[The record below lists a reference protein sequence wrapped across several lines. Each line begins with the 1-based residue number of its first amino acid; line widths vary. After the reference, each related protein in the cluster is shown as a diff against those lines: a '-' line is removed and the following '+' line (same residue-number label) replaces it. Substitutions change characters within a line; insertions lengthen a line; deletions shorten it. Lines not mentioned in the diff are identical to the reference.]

1 MVNRLIPFIIYIV
14 DVNVIGISSKTGGN
28 ILMKK
33 IKRLISVIAGISM
46 LAMMFTGCPS
56 PNSDTPDKPISG
68 PEAEP
73 TSVSQDF
80 TQPDLKLDANKPH
93 SSWEFVTYGM
103 NEFAGKDVVIELSCD
118 VAYKNN
124 TSDTVTFK
132 WQINDNSTY
141 PEIVTFDVAPGE
153 DTIHVSGK
161 NGAREASKEFIPIKN
176 GNLLYLSTNNAT
188 YDITMDITNIKYTVT
203 YGSTGDEPAPEPA
216 KKYPTD
222 IFKVGE
228 KDSCGITV
236 GDEKFKF
243 VALEVAASDVTYN
256 KDGSVTYIAT
266 AAGGGGGGVAFYV
279 KDTKKEI
286 NLANY
291 ESIDIEIAYSP
302 ITGSWAADAQQPG
315 FALRILPYDSTGVFG
330 GYVDMEYFDTG
341 ADYNESFKKNFKITE
356 DVIAKIKDSSKFDS
370 VLGFVLKFNDYNR
383 GNSNGDQLKVQVKNI
398 KFNKKA
404 GAPADIPFDGEDGK
418 PGLDG
423 LTAAEKGTV
432 VHIDYPSS
440 DWLAKSK
447 GEEPGE
453 PYNKPAWVYLPA
465 GYDPEDKDTKYPIL
479 VLMHGYGQN
488 QNTWGLSDKGRG
500 GKIKGFM
507 DRGMKDGS
515 VKKFI
520 CVVPTGLASRNYTN
534 NNDYFNTGAWDVFG
548 GELRNDLLPY
558 MRENFNVADG
568 RENVAMA
575 GLSYGGKQ
583 TLDIGIAECLDLIS
597 YFGAFSFPFTGE
609 TIKTADEKFPDLK
622 IKQLYIICGTA
633 DSAISGFRD
642 AEANFK
648 VWDKVENFA
657 SEEYEGGTH
666 DFPVWFR
673 GFEHL
678 IPLLFK

>member
-1 MVNRLIPFIIYIV
+1 ML
-14 DVNVIGISSKTGGN
+14 K
-28 ILMKK
+28 MKK
-33 IKRLISVIAGISM
+33 AFSLIAGISM
-46 LAMMFTGCPS
+46 LAMAFIGCGGGAGGGDD
-56 PNSDTPDKPISG
+56 NGGKSG
-68 PEAEP
+68 PGVPSKVTKE
-73 TSVSQDF
+73 F
-80 TQPDLKLDANKPH
+80 TQPDLHLDANNPS
-93 SSWEFVTYGM
+93 SSWAFVTY
-103 NEFAGKDVVIELSCD
+103 NVDEFAGKDVKITVSCD
-118 VAYKNN
+118 IEADNKTN
-124 TSDTVTFK
+124 DTVTFG
-132 WQINDNSTY
+132 WQVNQGSAY
-141 PEIVTFDVAPGE
+141 PFIVTFDVAPGKT
-153 DTIHVSGK
+153 TIPVSGSNEELITLK
-161 NGAREASKEFIPIKN
+161 KGD
-176 GNLLYLSTNNAT
+176 LLYITTNNAK

-203 YGSTGDEPAPEPA
+203 YGSSGDKPEDPPAPA
-216 KKYPTD
+216 KEYPTD
-222 IFKVGE
+222 IFTIGE

-236 GDEKFKF
+236 GDEKFEF
-243 VALEVAASDVTYN
+243 VAMDVKASNVTYN
-256 KDGSVTYIAT
+256 DDGSVTYIAT
-266 AAGGGGGGVAFYV
+266 AAGGAGGGVAFYV
-279 KDTKKEI
+279 KGGTKKEI

-341 ADYNESFKKNFKITE
+341 ADYSASFTKTFTIDET
-356 DVIAKIKDSSKFDS
+356 VIAKIKDSSTFDS

-383 GNSNGDQLKVQVKNI
+383 GNSNDDQLKVQVKNV

-404 GAPADIPFDGEDGK
+404 DAPADIPFDGEDGK

-423 LTAAEKGTV
+423 LTAAEKGKV

-447 GEEPGE
+447 GEEPGK

-488 QNTWGLSDKGRG
+488 EDTWGLSNKGRG

-507 DRGMKDGS
+507 DRGMKDGT

-520 CVVPTGLASRNYTN
+520 CVVPTGLASKNYRDN
-534 NNDYFNTGAWDVFG
+534 NNYYNTSAWDVFG

-558 MRENFNVADG
+558 MRANFNVADG

-597 YFGAFSFPFTGE
+597 YFGAFSFPYTGE

-633 DSAISGFRD
+633 DNAIEGFRTAKAKFD
-642 AEANFK
+642 DWE
-648 VWDKVENFA
+648 KVEKFA